1 MTTSI
6 IPNLEKSHTA
16 KEPNQESRS
25 SYCTLH
31 WRRGQLL
38 VLLPG
43 LQQQPL
49 MPLLEQKQSLTE
61 CLKKTQAT
69 RVRVDPKLG
78 TAKLLL
84 WADACEAAS
93 KPMFLRIPSANK
105 NQKIGVPL
113 FYYLKRLTEWL
124 AAIVLFFLLS
134 PLMLTLAFLLRL
146 TSDKPIFVHQW
157 HVGERGKVFRV
168 LKFRTSNVVND
179 TFTTGPSEVSSE
191 ENIIDSGHW
200 IRKYGLHNLPSLWN
214 VIRGEMSLTG
224 SRCWSLEESLTLSSE
239 AQRQLNKL
247 PGVMGSWQV
256 ETEPSLLH
264 LDSQTL

>member
-6 IPNLEKSHTA
+6 IPNLEKNHTA
-16 KEPNQESRS
+16 KEQNQESRS

-31 WRRGQLL
+31 WRRGLLL
-38 VLLPG
+38 VTLPG

-49 MPLLEQKQSLTE
+49 MPSLEEKQSLTE
-61 CLKKTQAT
+61 CLKKSQAT

-105 NQKIGVPL
+105 NQKIGIPL

-124 AAIVLFFLLS
+124 AAIFLFFLLS

-146 TSDKPIFVHQW
+146 TSDESIFEKQW
-157 HVGERGKVFRV
+157 HVGERGKVFQV
-168 LKFRTSNVVND
+168 LKFRASNV
-179 TFTTGPSEVSSE
+179 TKSTSFSGSSEVSSE

-200 IRKYGLHNLPSLWN
+200 IRKYGLHNLPCLWN

-224 SRCWSLEESLTLSSE
+224 SRCWSLEESLTLSLE
-239 AQRQLNKL
+239 AQPQLNKL
-247 PGVMGSWQV
+247 PGVMASWQV
-256 ETEPSLLH
+256 ETESSLLH

>member
-6 IPNLEKSHTA
+6 IPNLEKNHTA
-16 KEPNQESRS
+16 KELNQEPRS
-25 SYCTLH
+25 SYCTLQ

-38 VLLPG
+38 VMSPG

-49 MPLLEQKQSLTE
+49 MPSLEKKQSLIE
-61 CLKKTQAT
+61 CLKKSQADL
-69 RVRVDPKLG
+69 VRVDPKLG

-93 KPMFLRIPSANK
+93 KPMFLRIPSAKK
-105 NQKIGVPL
+105 NQKIGFPL
-113 FYYLKRLTEWL
+113 FSYLKRLTEWL
-124 AAIVLFFLLS
+124 AAILLFFLLS

-146 TSDKPIFVHQW
+146 TSDEPIFEKQW

-168 LKFRTSNVVND
+168 LKFRTTTVANN
-179 TFTTGPSEVSSE
+179 TFNSDLIEVSSE
-191 ENIIDSGHW
+191 ENIIGSRHW
-200 IRKYGLHNLPSLWN
+200 IHKYGLHNLPSLWN
-214 VIRGEMSLTG
+214 VFRGEMSLMG
-224 SRCWSLEESLTLSSE
+224 SRCWSLEESLTLSLE

-247 PGVMGSWQV
+247 PGVVGSWQV
-256 ETEPSLLH
+256 EAESSLLH